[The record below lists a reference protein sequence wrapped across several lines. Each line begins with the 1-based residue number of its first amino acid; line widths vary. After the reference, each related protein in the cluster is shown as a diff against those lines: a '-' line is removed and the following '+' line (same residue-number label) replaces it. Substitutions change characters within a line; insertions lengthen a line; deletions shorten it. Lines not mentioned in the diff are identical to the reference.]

1 MWWSVPELAFGRARC
16 FVVITGGFVLEPIVA
31 YRTMLWFTALP
42 RTPAL
47 LVMGSRLLIA
57 RLFMLAESATNAW
70 WELEPSS
77 STEQQS
83 EPTRLSASDPWFSK
97 AGLSPR
103 GQSQWVH
110 LPR

>member
-42 RTPAL
+42 RTRAL

-57 RLFMLAESATNAW
+57 RLFMLAESGTNAS
-70 WELEPSS
+70 WELELSS

-83 EPTRLSASDPWFSK
+83 EPTLSSASDQWFSK
-97 AGLSPR
+97 GGPSHRGRSP
-103 GQSQWVH
+103 
-110 LPR
+110 